1 MSGHSKWSTIRR
13 KKEKIDAKKGKV
25 FTKLIKALTLA
36 ARQGGGDPVTNPSLR
51 LAIVNAKTAN
61 MPNDNIERA
70 IKKGTGELPGVT
82 YEETVYEGYGAGGVA
97 ILLDILTD
105 NKNRTLAEIR
115 HTFSKN
121 NGNMGSPGCV
131 SWIFQPRGL
140 FIFDKDRVDEDELL
154 EAALNA
160 GADDVTSEAD
170 TYEIFTDVENF
181 EQVKEAF
188 HEMGLDYNL
197 GELTKLPS
205 VTQKIAGKEA
215 VQVLRLVDL
224 LEDHDDVQHVYANF
238 DIDDDVME
246 QIG

>member
-1 MSGHSKWSTIRR
+1 MSGHSKWNTIRR
-13 KKEKIDAKKGKV
+13 KKEKVDAKRGKA
-25 FTKLIKALTLA
+25 FTKLIKAITLA
-36 ARQGGGDPVTNPSLR
+36 ARQTGGDPDINPALR
-51 LAIVNAKTAN
+51 LAIGNAKAAN

-97 ILLDILTD
+97 ILLDIYTD
-105 NKNRTLAEIR
+105 NKNRTLAEVR

-140 FIFDKDRVDEDELL
+140 FIFDKDKVGEEELL
-154 EAALNA
+154 EAALSA

-170 TYEIFTDVENF
+170 TYEVFTDVEHF

-188 HEMGLDYNL
+188 HEMGLEYNF
-197 GELTKLPS
+197 GEVTKLPS
-205 VTQKIAGKEA
+205 VTQKIAGREA
-215 VQVLRLVDL
+215 EQVLRLVDI